1 MKKWYP
7 KIRKTIL
14 FLLVYLLVTECFI
27 AVGFL
32 SKGMEKA
39 VLIIAIPT
47 LWKIWKPHSQD

>member
-7 KIRKTIL
+7 QIRKTIL
-14 FLLVYLLVTECFI
+14 FLLVYLLVIECFI

-32 SKGMEKA
+32 SKGIVSY
-39 VLIIAIPT
+39 VLIPAIPT